1 MRPLHLK
8 WRSTGNVTVSLSVA
22 FQVVIEFFSL
32 LSEPITKLLGKF
44 FVVEMKDIL
53 VSGHK
58 SGSVSLSRFDLW
70 LIVVDPSERRTVRQC
85 HRTPDRPPPDVWV
98 TCKRS
103 RK

>member
-8 WRSTGNVTVSLSVA
+8 WRSTGNVTVPLSAA

-53 VSGHK
+53 VSGQVWL
-58 SGSVSLSRFDLW
+58 GVSVSL
-70 LIVVDPSERRTVRQC
+70 
-85 HRTPDRPPPDVWV
+85 
-98 TCKRS
+98 
-103 RK
+103 